1 MDKEAIIKQL
11 NRYLLDADSEWE
23 QVMDL
28 IRQLT
33 EGKGLKA
40 KVLDFEFYSDERLEH
55 AEREKYQATRRQ
67 CYEEAAIW
75 RDKTNE
81 IQQHVDLRNDLQLSS
96 SAFQIEHGHLFFFH
110 TGDGPHDQKVMELL
124 RE

>member
-1 MDKEAIIKQL
+1 MDKKDILERL
-11 NRYLLDADSEWE
+11 NRTLLDTGSEWE

-28 IRQLT
+28 IRKLT
-33 EGKGLKA
+33 LGEGLKA
-40 KVLDFEFYSDERLEH
+40 KILDFEFYSDELLEH

-67 CYEEAAIW
+67 CYEEAALW

-81 IQQHVDLRNDLQLSS
+81 IRQHVELRNDLQLSG
-96 SAFQIEHGHLFFFH
+96 SAFRIEHGHIFFFH
-110 TGDGPHDQKVMELL
+110 IGEGPHDQKVMELL

>member
-1 MDKEAIIKQL
+1 MDKEDIITHLNQL
-11 NRYLLDADSEWE
+11 LFDEASDWNKVRE
-23 QVMDL
+23 L

-33 EGKGLKA
+33 EGERLKA
-40 KVLDFEFYSDERLEH
+40 KILDFEFYSDEKLEH

-81 IQQHVDLRNDLQLSS
+81 IRQHVNLRNDLQLSC
-96 SAFQIEHGHLFFFH
+96 SAFRIEHGHLFFFH
-110 TGDGPHDQKVMELL
+110 IGEGPHDLKVMELL